1 MEEDTT
7 SVGSPAP
14 SNTDTAEAPLL
25 TPDTPA
31 EGATPGGQE
40 VDASGGDTPPKGG
53 EDQPLLTPGMDEN
66 GQSELV
72 GAPESYEDFS
82 MPEGFTLDDDTKTQV
97 TEMFREL
104 NLSQKG
110 AQKLIDAYT
119 DRVTAQKEADLTSLE
134 DRRRQWRAQV
144 RQSPTFATDRVL
156 AIKGM
161 NAVVNTPEER
171 ALFKDSWMSDHPA
184 LFGMFVKV
192 GRLIGEDTPL
202 PKGGDAASVEGAAT
216 DRFPI
221 KL

>member
-1 MEEDTT
+1 MEDDTK
-7 SVGSPAP
+7 SVGAPA
-14 SNTDTAEAPLL
+14 SGDTGTAEAPLL
-25 TPDTPA
+25 APSTPE
-31 EGATPGGQE
+31 EGAAPGGQE
-40 VDASGGDTPPKGG
+40 VHDSGGDVPPKGG
-53 EDQPLLTPGMDEN
+53 EDQPLLTPGVDEN

-82 MPEGFTLDDDTKTQV
+82 MPEGFTFDDDMRSQV

-119 DRVTAQKEADLTSLE
+119 DRVIAQKEADLASLE

-144 RQSPTFATDRVL
+144 RQSPTFATDRAL

-161 NAVVNTPEER
+161 NAVVSTPEER

-192 GRLIGEDTPL
+192 GRLIGEDNPL
-202 PKGGDAASVEGAAT
+202 PKGGDIAAVDGAAT